1 MCEATA
7 SSVARYGFDEDT
19 IKENIQCILISLA
32 SDNRKFYQMCILN
45 KVSGLRIC
53 ACACVYIANVTCLIF
68 KMKGH
73 KCNDSGIIV
82 NI

>member
-32 SDNRKFYQMCILN
+32 SDNRKFHNIF
-45 KVSGLRIC
+45 SGLRIC

-68 KMKGH
+68 KMKGY